1 LESVVVHNMISDNP
15 LVFLIQI
22 AQQLVDIFDF
32 FWGFLTYEIGIPGV
46 ATITVWQILGGGG
59 LLVVIIARIAASVG
73 VTT

>member
-1 LESVVVHNMISDNP
+1 MISDNP

-46 ATITVWQILGGGG
+46 ATITVWQILGGVG